1 MQSELREETNL
12 TYRSAALVAEDHPVP
27 VLTRHLKRHQ
37 DQSHKDGKSSHPTT
51 AVTTSTRYPPLP
63 TTDLLSPAAARS
75 RWSVVG
81 LPGIPGIWKSQ
92 PAATANTETGPV
104 VNLNSSLQPIC
115 NLGFWESRPHET
127 SDGFPNSEKSREF
140 ALRSTLIT
148 GQRWWIPMHG
158 WLICISPELIMSG
171 GSSKA

>member
-12 TYRSAALVAEDHPVP
+12 TYRCAALVAEDHPVP
-27 VLTRHLKRHQ
+27 VLPRHLKRHQ
-37 DQSHKDGKSSHPTT
+37 GQSHQDGKSCHPTT

-92 PAATANTETGPV
+92 PAAAANTETGPV

-127 SDGFPNSEKSREF
+127 SDGFPNSK
-140 ALRSTLIT
+140 
-148 GQRWWIPMHG
+148 
-158 WLICISPELIMSG
+158 
-171 GSSKA
+171 